1 MAEHSPTYAEFQQLF
16 PALTGVSEEAYTA
29 WWGVAAQFLGDS
41 DYWSGL
47 SGQSLD
53 SALNMLTAH
62 LAYSANLLVSGEG
75 APVVITS
82 ATIDKVTIG
91 ILAPPQ
97 RNNWRAYLITTPYG
111 QMLLF
116 LLEQLSAGG
125 FVYGGLPEK
134 QGFRVIGGGFGSN
147 RRRW

>member
-1 MAEHSPTYAEFQQLF
+1 MAEHVPTYSQFQQLF
-16 PALTGVSEEAYTA
+16 PAIVTNGSAYDA
-29 WWGVAAQFLGDS
+29 WWSVATQFLGDS

-47 SGQSLD
+47 NGQALD
-53 SALNMLTAH
+53 NALNMLTAH
-62 LAYSANLLVSGEG
+62 LMYSANLLTASEG

-97 RNNWRAYLITTPYG
+97 RNNWRAWLITTPYG
-111 QMLLF
+111 QMLLA

-125 FVYGGLPEK
+125 FVYGGQPEK
-134 QGFRVIGGGFGSN
+134 QGFRVIGGNFGSN